1 VLEPLAALGV
11 LKALMEPPLPRVPG
25 QGLLPFLAFDCL
37 PTARQLLLPEQ
48 NNWNAE
54 KQGYQQVKLKR
65 KSY

>member
-1 VLEPLAALGV
+1 
-11 LKALMEPPLPRVPG
+11 MEPPLPRVPG